1 MAFPFDR
8 YRRLLY
14 SFWSAA
20 IGAELEYRLNFVL
33 AALSSVGNFAGS
45 LFGLSLFYHGQ
56 DRWAGW
62 QWEEA
67 LLVLG
72 FFTILDGVS
81 TAVFAPNLSRIVKHI
96 EKGTLDF
103 VLLKPI
109 SAQFWLSVYT
119 FSPWGLPNIALG
131 WGLVIYGILKLNI
144 PLDRFA
150 LACIPVCFS
159 FIILYS
165 LWFILGTTSIWFTK
179 IYNITEVLRGLLE
192 AGRFPLIAYPAAYR
206 FFFTF
211 IVPVAFLTTIPAQTL
226 LGEPVTPWI
235 LGSGTLAIVLL
246 WGSNQFW
253 RFALRFYTSASS

>member
-1 MAFPFDR
+1 MSSIDR
-8 YRRLLY
+8 YGRLL
-14 SFWSAA
+14 SCFWSAA
-20 IGAELEYRLNFVL
+20 IGAELEYRVNFFFST
-33 AALSSVGNFAGS
+33 LSSVVNFAGS

-56 DRWAGW
+56 QRWAGW
-62 QWEEA
+62 QWQEA

-72 FFTILDGVS
+72 FFTLLDGVAM
-81 TAVFAPNLSRIVKHI
+81 AVFAPNISRIVGHI

-109 SAQFWLSVYT
+109 SAQFWLSTYT
-119 FSPWGLPNIALG
+119 FSPWGIPNMVLG
-131 WGLVIYGILKLNI
+131 LGLVCYAAFSLGV

-150 LACIPVCFS
+150 LGFVPVCFS
-159 FIILYS
+159 MVILYS

-192 AGRFPLIAYPAAYR
+192 AGRFPLGAYPAGYR

-211 IVPVAFLTTIPAQTL
+211 VVPVAFLTTVPAQTL
-226 LGEPVTPWI
+226 LGKPVMSWI
-235 LGSGTLAIVLL
+235 VGSGVLAIVLL
-246 WGSNQFW
+246 WTSNWFW